1 MGVNIYIYIHINIYV
16 YIHTCN
22 FIFDTLMYTS
32 TYIHVYTLS
41 SNTNSITEQAELAA
55 AAATAGE
62 ALLSAARRRLL
73 YTYSSSRDQVSK
85 RDVTAVS
92 AVGAH

>member
-1 MGVNIYIYIHINIYV
+1 MTEGWAVSVLRTLLTQLIHPIA
-16 YIHTCN
+16 
-22 FIFDTLMYTS
+22 LG
-32 TYIHVYTLS
+32 
-41 SNTNSITEQAELAA
+41 SNANRITERAELAA

-73 YTYSSSRDQVSK
+73 YTYSSSGEKVSK
-85 RDVTAVS
+85 RDVIVVA